1 MSNDLSLFVA
11 ATIPFFRTTPEA
23 DLVRR
28 LENVLQNNEHYSG
41 RAIEWR
47 TDSVHDFR
55 GLRVPAAAE
64 RLVRWDR
71 RHPDVVFTEGFQP
84 HVAPADEA
92 SLVQANADLG
102 AYVDNNV
109 ESVFV
114 GTARYY
120 RNPDTNRPTRWVPRN
135 IANMFEYEVF
145 ANGGIDVNLSLGTSN
160 RFFNQHEIAFP
171 GGIRPEFIR
180 TARQYD
186 ENSRVVAIWANPN
199 FDISASGSAHGAELA
214 MLPDPVCGSS
224 IDVHYWMG
232 PPEDRPPQRMLRRVR
247 RAVDEPLHE
256 DGNVVDDEAMA
267 NTCPIPHPARAS
279 FINPANKK
287 EAYFFADTQY
297 ALISV
302 EPATNNDKIV
312 NGPKLIVREW
322 PSLKA
327 AHFGKVD
334 AVLPTGDDNEA
345 YFFAQ
350 DEYALVDVAPG
361 TNNDKLINGPKKI
374 AAEWPSLKQAGCKTV
389 DAVLPFPG
397 VKKQAYFFCGSKYSV
412 IHYSPGTT
420 DDYIVQTPRDILAN
434 WPSLAGIGFDKID
447 SVLPNPE
454 NADEEAYFFSGSR
467 YALVKI
473 NPGTTQDEI
482 VNGPKWVGDE
492 WPSLK
497 AAKLYGQ
504 LPTA

>member
-1 MSNDLSLFVA
+1 M
-11 ATIPFFRTTPEA
+11 
-23 DLVRR
+23 RR
-28 LENVLQNNEHYSG
+28 LENVLQSNEHYSG

-47 TDSVHDFR
+47 TDTVTDFR
-55 GLRVPAAAE
+55 GYHVPAAAE

-71 RHPDVVFTEGFQP
+71 RHPDVVFNDGFQP
-84 HVAPADEA
+84 HVAPTDESGIVA
-92 SLVQANADLG
+92 ANADLG
-102 AYVDNNV
+102 AYVDSNID
-109 ESVFV
+109 SVFV

-135 IANMFEYEVF
+135 IVNMFEYEVF

-160 RFFNQHEIAFP
+160 RFFNQHEVAFP

-180 TARQYD
+180 TARQYN
-186 ENSRVVAIWANPN
+186 EAGRVVAIWANPN
-199 FDISASGSAHGAELA
+199 FDISASGGAHPAELA

-247 RAVDEPLHE
+247 PRATDEPLHE
-256 DGNVVDDEAMA
+256 DGSPLADEIMTD
-267 NTCPIPHPARAS
+267 TCPVARPTRAS
-279 FINPANKK
+279 FLNPYNTQ
-287 EAYFFADTQY
+287 EAYFFADTRY
-297 ALISV
+297 ALV
-302 EPATNNDKIV
+302 KVAPGTTDDTIV

-334 AVLPTGDDNEA
+334 AVLPTGDDHEA

-350 DEYALVDVAPG
+350 DEYALIDIAPG

-374 AAEWPSLKQAGCKTV
+374 DREWPSLRNAGCKTV

-397 VKKQAYFFCGSKYSV
+397 VEKQAYFFCGTQYTV
-412 IHYSPGTT
+412 IHYAPGTT
-420 DDYIVQTPRDILAN
+420 DDYIVQTPRSIAGN
-434 WPSLAGIGFDKID
+434 WPSLAGIGFTKID
-447 SVLPNPE
+447 SALPNPD
-454 NADEEAYFFSGSR
+454 NSDEAYFFYQDR
-467 YALVKI
+467 YALVKVK
-473 NPGTTQDEI
+473 PGTTDDKI
-482 VNGPKWVGDE
+482 VNGPKWVRDE

-497 AAKLYGQ
+497 AAKFYG
-504 LPTA
+504 PEPSA